1 MAEKLYRT
9 EKSYFIAAYR
19 GNLAKVRQNFPKGKL
34 FEAYDGKRKRQKSYR
49 YILLQSAVPYREILQ
64 CTWGCFLFL
73 FFSSGTDKGAEYI
86 KECLKRI
93 IENEDKKN
101 PYSDRVLAEKLQEM
115 DIDISRRTIAK
126 YRNSMHISEALGR
139 KEY

>member
-1 MAEKLYRT
+1 M
-9 EKSYFIAAYR
+9 
-19 GNLAKVRQNFPKGKL
+19 
-34 FEAYDGKRKRQKSYR
+34 
-49 YILLQSAVPYREILQ
+49 
-64 CTWGCFLFL
+64 
-73 FFSSGTDKGAEYI
+73 
-86 KECLKRI
+86 KRI